1 MDEDFGGRKWD
12 CKVLSLNE
20 AKELKQTAKEQKKVE
35 KTAREQQE
43 FLNALDNLGHV
54 PTKTELRNYLGWDST
69 KFPRVSDQL
78 KLGKLIEEIEIE
90 TDIGNGAKRQ
100 AIGVRRLLQN

>member
-1 MDEDFGGRKWD
+1 MSLFPARVRALHTFAGTLAQRGRG
-12 CKVLSLNE
+12 CQYG
-20 AKELKQTAKEQKKVE
+20 ATRVE
-35 KTAREQQE
+35 KTAKEQQE

-54 PTKTELRNYLGWDST
+54 PTKTELRNCLGWDST
-69 KFPRVSDQL
+69 KFPRVYDQL

-90 TDIGNGAKRQ
+90 TDIANGAKRQ